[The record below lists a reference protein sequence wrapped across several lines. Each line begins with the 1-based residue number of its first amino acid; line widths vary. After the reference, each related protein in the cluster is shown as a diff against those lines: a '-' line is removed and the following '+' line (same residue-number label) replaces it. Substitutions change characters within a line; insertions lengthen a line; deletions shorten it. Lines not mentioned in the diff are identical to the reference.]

1 MLRLIKLFMPRS
13 LFGRALLIIVSPLI
27 LLQIV
32 STYIFYQTHWEN
44 VSWRLALGVAGDMA
58 FTAGALE
65 HDTDD
70 EERAQLLSIAQ
81 HATAASA
88 LYFQPGEILPNL
100 PPDEGQ
106 TVLGKRLERAMEE
119 RVRRPTRID
128 DVSDDRQVLIA
139 VQLPDGVLHAAV
151 SRKRVFSSTTYVF
164 IIWMIG
170 TSLIL
175 FGVAG
180 LFMRNQVRP
189 IRRLADAAS
198 RFGKGQEVQSFK
210 LEGASEVRQAAIE
223 FNRMRERITRAIIQ
237 RTEMLAGV
245 SHDLRT
251 PLTRMKLQLALL
263 PPSSDVAALKS
274 DIADMERMLEAYL
287 AFVRGE
293 GSEPAIESELRP
305 LLEEVV
311 GGARRDG
318 GEVEL
323 AIEGDIRLAL
333 RPNAIRRTLTNLV
346 ANACRY
352 GKHVAVRARRLGNSL
367 ELIVDDDGPGIPS
380 ERREDVF
387 RPFFRLDSSRNV
399 ATGGVGLG
407 LTIARDLVRGHGGDL
422 VLDQSPLGGLRAIVR
437 LPL

>member
-1 MLRLIKLFMPRS
+1 VQRS
-13 LFGRALLIIVSPLI
+13 
-27 LLQIV
+27 
-32 STYIFYQTHWEN
+32 
-44 VSWRLALGVAGDMA
+44 
-58 FTAGALE
+58 
-65 HDTDD
+65 
-70 EERAQLLSIAQ
+70 
-81 HATAASA
+81 TAAGQ
-88 LYFQPGEILPNL
+88 LYFQPGEILPNQ
-100 PPDEGQ
+100 PRDDDDQ
-106 TVLGKRLERAMEE
+106 TILGKRLERALDE
-119 RVRRPTRID
+119 RVRRPLLVD
-128 DVSDDRQVLIA
+128 DLSDERQVLIA
-139 VQLPDGVLHAAV
+139 VQLSDGVLHASV
-151 SRKRVFSSTTYVF
+151 SRKRLFSSTTYVF
-164 IIWMIG
+164 IIWMVG

-189 IRRLADAAS
+189 IRRLADAAA
-198 RFGKGQEVQSFK
+198 RFGKGQEIVGFK
-210 LEGASEVRQAAIE
+210 PEGATEVRQAALE
-223 FNRMRERITRAIIQ
+223 FNRMRERITRTIAQ

-251 PLTRMKLQLALL
+251 PLTRMKLELAML
-263 PPSSDVAALKS
+263 PDNADAAALKT
-274 DIADMERMLEAYL
+274 DVDEMERMIDAYL

-293 GSEPAIESELRP
+293 GSEAAIKSALRP

-318 GEVEL
+318 SDVEL
-323 AIEGDIRLAL
+323 AIEGEITLTL
-333 RPNAIRRTLTNLV
+333 RPNAIRRSLTNLV

-352 GKHVAVRARRLGNSL
+352 SKHVAVRARRFGDSL

-387 RPFFRLDSSRNV
+387 RPFFRLDSSRSR